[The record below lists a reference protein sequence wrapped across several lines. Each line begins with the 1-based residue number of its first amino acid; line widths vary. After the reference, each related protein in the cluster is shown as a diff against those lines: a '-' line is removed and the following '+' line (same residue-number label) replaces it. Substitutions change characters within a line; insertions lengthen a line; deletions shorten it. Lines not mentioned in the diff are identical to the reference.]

1 MKKFGEM
8 LSNAAGS
15 VVSFVRK
22 HAAVAVVAVAVIGI
36 GAMAD
41 TGSSSTTIP
50 DVGVDIKAYAES
62 GLTYL
67 GGFLGTIIGGTIA
80 VIGIRAGVRWIS
92 SMLRGR

>member
-1 MKKFGEM
+1 MKKFSEM

-15 VVSFVRK
+15 AVSFARTC
-22 HAAVAVVAVAVIGI
+22 APVAVVAVAVIGAS
-36 GAMAD
+36 AMAD
-41 TGSSSTTIP
+41 TGSGSATIP